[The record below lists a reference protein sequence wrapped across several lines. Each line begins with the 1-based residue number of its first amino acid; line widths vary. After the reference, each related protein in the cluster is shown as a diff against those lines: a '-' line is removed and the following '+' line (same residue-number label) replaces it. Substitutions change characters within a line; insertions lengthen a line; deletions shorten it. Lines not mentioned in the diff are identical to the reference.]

1 LSSPEDAWYPDGEES
16 ATGLRFGIVVV
27 RILLRPVRLETWRE
41 LAYLA
46 LGLPLSMIAF
56 GLELAVLIAGGVLL
70 ITLLGVPIL
79 LAGAYMNRFFADL
92 ERRRAGFLLR
102 ERIDGRY
109 RDTSGAR
116 FWRHARI
123 VGGDPQT
130 WKDFVGVLVLVF
142 LGFVFGVGAV
152 SAWAGL
158 LGWVSLPLWWWI
170 PPPGTAVDFGSWSVD
185 SWSHALELSAAA
197 LLATIP
203 LAWIVAG
210 LARGQASLMRALL
223 APGAGERVA
232 ALERSRAAVVRTEEE
247 ERRRL
252 ERDIHDGVQARLVAL
267 ALDLGMA
274 RDKLEGGDTASAQ
287 TLVEEAHDEAKQTLA
302 TLRELVR
309 GVHPAILADRGL
321 DAALSALA
329 ARSPV
334 PIDLDVDVER
344 LPAAV
349 ETAAYF
355 VVAEALANVAKHS
368 DATRCDVRAR
378 VRNGNL
384 VVEVSDD
391 GAGGARLGA
400 GSGLSGLADRVE
412 ALDGTLRVASPAG
425 GPTIVVAEI
434 PCGS

>member
-1 LSSPEDAWYPDGEES
+1 
-16 ATGLRFGIVVV
+16 
-27 RILLRPVRLETWRE
+27 
-41 LAYLA
+41 
-46 LGLPLSMIAF
+46 
-56 GLELAVLIAGGVLL
+56 
-70 ITLLGVPIL
+70 
-79 LAGAYMNRFFADL
+79 
-92 ERRRAGFLLR
+92 
-102 ERIDGRY
+102 
-109 RDTSGAR
+109 
-116 FWRHARI
+116 
-123 VGGDPQT
+123 
-130 WKDFVGVLVLVF
+130 VGVLVLVF
-142 LGFVFGVGAV
+142 LGFAFGVGAL

-170 PPPGTAVDFGSWSVD
+170 PPPGTAVDFSSWSVD

-355 VVAEALANVAKHS
+355 GS
-368 DATRCDVRAR
+368 PRRSRTSPSTATRLAATCAP
-378 VRNGNL
+378 
-384 VVEVSDD
+384 
-391 GAGGARLGA
+391 A
-400 GSGLSGLADRVE
+400 SGTETSSSRCRTTAQV
-412 ALDGTLRVASPAG
+412 ALDSARAQGSAVSPTASRRSTGRFASRAPRVDRRSSSRRSHAGT
-425 GPTIVVAEI
+425 
-434 PCGS
+434 